1 MTYCYY
7 SAQTTWSTTDDA
19 TQGSTLTSVT
29 GATGPGRTV
38 LRSST
43 TRRSTMSLW
52 TIWGPSVRVA
62 VILSQCCSQGG
73 DRNSFKI
80 VCKHYYFPILLS
92 ATQWVNKS
100 KSQVFTCLPSRNSNP
115 SRYKH
120 YQWFSLPKE
129 VVFFSISNV
138 SEVLYLSISIQV
150 VSLATLHPEIKLIS
164 KIQWI
169 CNQKENRTKKGLK
182 ILSA

>member
-1 MTYCYY
+1 MMTHCYY

-62 VILSQCCSQGG
+62 VILSPCCSQGG
-73 DRNSFKI
+73 DQNSFKI
-80 VCKHYYFPILLS
+80 VCKHYHCPILLS
-92 ATQWVNKS
+92 ATQWANKS

-120 YQWFSLPKE
+120 YQWFSQKKLC
-129 VVFFSISNV
+129 FSPSQMFQKHCIYQSQFRWWV
-138 SEVLYLSISIQV
+138 WQLFTPRSSWSAKSSESAI
-150 VSLATLHPEIKLIS
+150 
-164 KIQWI
+164 
-169 CNQKENRTKKGLK
+169 RKKK
-182 ILSA
+182 D

>member
-1 MTYCYY
+1 
-7 SAQTTWSTTDDA
+7 
-19 TQGSTLTSVT
+19 
-29 GATGPGRTV
+29 
-38 LRSST
+38 
-43 TRRSTMSLW
+43 MSLW

-92 ATQWVNKS
+92 ATQRVNKS

-120 YQWFSLPKE
+120 SQWFSLPKE
-129 VVFFSISNV
+129 VVFSPSQMFQKYCNYQSQFRWWVWQLFTPRSSWSAKS
-138 SEVLYLSISIQV
+138 SESAIRKKKERAQNFISIIV
-150 VSLATLHPEIKLIS
+150 WLSFWK
-164 KIQWI
+164 
-169 CNQKENRTKKGLK
+169 KKGLRK
-182 ILSA
+182 STNWGTLIEPNNWSPKLSEMWTIKGRTLRSNWN